1 MEDSGG
7 GGVEPGGGGGGDSNS
22 RHLSFQDVIGS
33 QSQTQSGSSGVLT
46 SSDMQKFL
54 NFDVDDSEMNDGEIS
69 EFEQF
74 IENMSDEG
82 YRHVY
87 VNIAADHDPTLNVG
101 RKDPIELQINMKS
114 IIGEYKSCK
123 PLKSGSLLVEVNDFN
138 QVRKLLLVKEFMGIK
153 VQTKIANEIGSSN

>member
-1 MEDSGG
+1 
-7 GGVEPGGGGGGDSNS
+7 
-22 RHLSFQDVIGS
+22 
-33 QSQTQSGSSGVLT
+33 
-46 SSDMQKFL
+46 MQKFL
-54 NFDVDDSEMNDGEIS
+54 NFDVDDSEMNDGELS

-87 VNIAADHDPTLNVG
+87 VNIAADQDPTLNLG

-138 QVRKLLLVKEFMGIK
+138 QVRKLLLVKEFMNIK
-153 VQTKIANEIGSSN
+153 VQTKIANEIGSSKGTIYEPRIINRTPEELCNIWKHYGVINVEKHT